1 MVNNSEDEKLVKV
14 VIDAYDDTFG
24 VGGEG
29 LWARPL
35 GDDLY
40 EIRNTPWHTF
50 EVSWGDVVRAVPE
63 ASNQRPKFIE
73 VVRRSGHRTL
83 HIYFFK
89 ETSPQEKSA
98 ILAALHTWKGSFEN
112 SDSSL
117 YAIDFE
123 PDGNLDGA
131 RNYLDKFEAAGK
143 LEYRTMISPSAQAE

>member
-1 MVNNSEDEKLVKV
+1 MPEDPDKEQLVKI
-14 VIDAYDDTFG
+14 VIDAYDETFG

-29 LWARPL
+29 LWAKPL

-50 EVSWGDVVRAVPE
+50 EVNWGDVVRAIPE
-63 ASNQRPKFIE
+63 KEDQKPKIVE
-73 VVRRSGHRTL
+73 VVRQSGHRTL

-89 ETSPQEKSA
+89 ETGGEERSS
-98 ILAALHTWKGSFEN
+98 ILNELHTWKASFEN

-123 PDGNLDGA
+123 PDGDFDAA
-131 RNYLDKFEAAGK
+131 RNYLDEFETLGK
-143 LEYRTMISPSAQAE
+143 LEYRTTIDG